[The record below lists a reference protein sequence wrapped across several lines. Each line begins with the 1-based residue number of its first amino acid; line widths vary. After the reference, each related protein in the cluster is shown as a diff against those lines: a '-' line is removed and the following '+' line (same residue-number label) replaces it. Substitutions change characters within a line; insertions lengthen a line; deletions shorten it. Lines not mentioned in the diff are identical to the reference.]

1 LWELVVLAQL
11 QLRVVPQVQAAAWEA
26 VIPHMKSTHL
36 VEAVAV
42 QAQDLPLAL
51 VPEPREVA
59 VVAVDLTLSPELVA
73 LHQHKPTPLVMQR
86 TLLAPAVVQTES
98 PRTVHPVAAVVLLL
112 LVLLAQPVQVAQVV
126 QVDLAGAS
134 HTQAVEVAAAQ
145 SQRLQVLVDQVL
157 EQQVAALA
165 PATTHSPTLAVV
177 VVVQVQPA
185 HPTKAATAAT
195 DSLLSAI
202 LACPSHP
209 AAWSP
214 TQAATPTTT
223 STQRTLTM
231 S

>member
-1 LWELVVLAQL
+1 VVLAQL
-11 QLRVVPQVQAAAWEA
+11 QIRVVPQVHTAAWEA
-26 VIPHMKSTHL
+26 VIPHMKSSHL

-42 QAQDLPLAL
+42 QEPDLPLTL
-51 VPEPREVA
+51 VPEAREVA
-59 VVAVDLTLSPELVA
+59 VVAVDLTLPPEPAV
-73 LHQHKPTPLVMQR
+73 LHQHKPIHLAMQR
-86 TLLAPAVVQTES
+86 TLLAPAVATIES
-98 PRTVHPVAAVVLLL
+98 LLTVHPVVVVVPL
-112 LVLLAQPVQVAQVV
+112 LVALQAQPVQVAQAV
-126 QVDLAGAS
+126 QVNLAGAS
-134 HTQAVEVAAAQ
+134 PTQAVAVEVAQ
-145 SQRLQVLVDQVL
+145 SPRPQVLADQAL
-157 EQQVAALA
+157 AQQVAAQA

-223 STQRTLTM
+223 STQRTSTM

>member
-1 LWELVVLAQL
+1 
-11 QLRVVPQVQAAAWEA
+11 
-26 VIPHMKSTHL
+26 MKSTHL

-51 VPEPREVA
+51 VPDPRGVA
-59 VVAVDLTLSPELVA
+59 VVAVDLTLSPETAV
-73 LHQHKPTPLVMQR
+73 LHQHKPIHLAMQR
-86 TLLAPAVVQTES
+86 TLLAPAAVQTE
-98 PRTVHPVAAVVLLL
+98 PPPTVHPVAVVVPLL
-112 LVLLAQPVQVAQVV
+112 LVLQAQPVQVARVV

-134 HTQAVEVAAAQ
+134 HTQAVAVAVDQ
-145 SQRLQVLVDQVL
+145 SQRLQVLEVQVL
-157 EQQVAALA
+157 VVQVAAQA

-185 HPTKAATAAT
+185 HPTEAATAAT

-214 TQAATPTTT
+214 MQAATPTTT
-223 STQRTLTM
+223 STQRT
-231 S
+231 

>member
-1 LWELVVLAQL
+1 
-11 QLRVVPQVQAAAWEA
+11 
-26 VIPHMKSTHL
+26 MKSSHL

-42 QAQDLPLAL
+42 QAPDLPLAL

-59 VVAVDLTLSPELVA
+59 VVAVDLTLSPEPAV
-73 LHQHKPTPLVMQR
+73 LHQHKPIHLVMQR
-86 TLLAPAVVQTES
+86 TLLAPAVVQIES
-98 PRTVHPVAAVVLLL
+98 PPTVHPVAAVVPLLL
-112 LVLLAQPVQVAQVV
+112 ALQAQPVQVAQAV
-126 QVDLAGAS
+126 QAGLFGAS
-134 HTQAVEVAAAQ
+134 HTQAVEVAVTQ
-145 SQRLQVLVDQVL
+145 SPRLQVLADQAL
-157 EQQVAALA
+157 AQQVAALA
-165 PATTHSPTLAVV
+165 PATTHSPTLVVV

-223 STQRTLTM
+223 STQRTSTM